1 MAEGVTVANA
11 FVQIMPSMEGAT
23 DKITTAILPGV
34 TQAGNKSGLAFG
46 NMFTGKLG
54 GLLKGFGATMLGYLA
69 FDALADSFLEVE
81 TGFNN
86 VIKATGATGEAAEQ
100 LKSVYLDVAG
110 SVSGSFDEIGS
121 AVGELNTRLGLEGEE
136 LEQAAVAMMK
146 YSKVTGQDAVKATQD
161 VASMMRNV
169 GIPTEDFVTTLDKLT
184 RAGQAAGID
193 VSSLANNVTKY
204 NAVMKELG
212 LTTDE
217 QIALMAKFELSGADT
232 ASILNAMK
240 KGVANWAKEGKNAR
254 EEFDAFVKG
263 VQDGSVTAG
272 DAVEI
277 FGSRGGLSMYE
288 AARKGQLSFDD
299 MYDTIINDSE
309 GALDSVYQD
318 TLTAQEKF
326 DILGKKVQTG
336 FYEIVEPIVDAIE
349 PYMDDIIA
357 AISGGIEWIVN
368 DLAPKIKVIAD
379 VLSEVIGFV
388 KDLIT
393 NFDNAGQSIGDF
405 CMTVKGFFDDLE
417 TNVTETFT
425 GIQETIST
433 TLEDALTKGMELS
446 RDFETN
452 VTEFFNTA
460 ASNAQAAFESIR
472 QHIETALGAAKT
484 FVLTAANNIAQALG
498 FPNLGAAVSSVF
510 STVESFIKD
519 PIGRARDFVK
529 GIPDEI
535 VGFFSNLGGRITEAI
550 GSIHFPAPHVTW
562 DNLDIGGVKTIPIP
576 TVEWYATG
584 GFVTDA
590 TLIGAGES
598 GTEMVLP
605 KSGGLM
611 DEFADAVTDR
621 VNTESVVREIRQFR
635 RELGYIIQEYTP
647 TITKRE
653 FDRMARGA
661 VSV

>member
-34 TQAGNKSGLAFG
+34 NQAGSKSGLAFG

-54 GLLKGFGATMLGYLA
+54 GLLKGFGAAMLGYLA
-69 FDALADSFLEVE
+69 FDTLADSFVSVE
-81 TGFNN
+81 AGFNK
-86 VIKATGATGEAAEQ
+86 VIIATGATGEAAEN
-100 LKSVYLDVAG
+100 LKAVYLDVAG
-110 SVSGSFDEIGS
+110 SVSGSFEEIGE
-121 AVGELNTRLGLEGEE
+121 AVGELNTRLGLEGDE
-136 LEQAAVAMMK
+136 LEKAAEQTMKFAKVNGVDAKTAVADVTRMMNNAGISSEE
-146 YSKVTGQDAVKATQD
+146 YAHILD
-161 VASMMRNV
+161 V
-169 GIPTEDFVTTLDKLT
+169 LT
-184 RAGQAAGID
+184 VSAQQSGID
-193 VSSLANNVTKY
+193 VNKLAESVNQNAASFRQLGFTTEESIAMLAQFEKAGVNSSQVLA
-204 NAVMKELG
+204 G
-212 LTTDE
+212 
-217 QIALMAKFELSGADT
+217 
-232 ASILNAMK
+232 MK
-240 KGVANWAKEGKNAR
+240 KGVSEWAKEGKSAQQGYA
-254 EEFDAFVKG
+254 DFVKG
-263 VQDGSVTAG
+263 VQDGSI
-272 DAVEI
+272 DAQKAIDI
-277 FGSRGGLSMYE
+277 FGARAGVAMYD
-288 AARKGQLSFDD
+288 AAKTGQLSFDD
-299 MYDTIINDSE
+299 MYAAITEGSD
-309 GALDSVYQD
+309 GALDTVYQD

-393 NFDNAGQSIGDF
+393 NFDNAGQGIGDF
-405 CMTVKGFFDDLE
+405 CMTVEGFFDDLE

-433 TLEDALTKGMELS
+433 TLEDALMKGMELS

-460 ASNAQAAFESIR
+460 AENARGAFESIR

-484 FVLTAANNIAQALG
+484 FVLTAAGNIAKALG

-510 STVESFIKD
+510 SAVESFIKD
-519 PIGRARDFVK
+519 PIGRARDFVRS
-529 GIPDEI
+529 IPDEI
-535 VGFFSNLGGRITEAI
+535 VGFFSGLGSRITKAI
-550 GSIHFPAPHVTW
+550 GSIHFPTPHVTW
-562 DNLDIGGVKTIPIP
+562 EPLEIAGVQTVSLPH
-576 TVEWYATG
+576 VEWHAKG
-584 GFVTDA
+584 GFLDEA
-590 TLIGAGES
+590 TLIGAGEA
-598 GTEMVLP
+598 GTEMILP

-621 VNTESVVREIRQFR
+621 VDTESVVREIRQFR

>member
-69 FDALADSFLEVE
+69 FDALADSFMEVE

-100 LKSVYLDVAG
+100 LKAVYLDVAG
-110 SVSGSFDEIGS
+110 SVSGSFEEIGS
-121 AVGELNTRLGLEGEE
+121 TVGELNTRLGLEGEE
-136 LEQAAVAMMK
+136 LEKAAEAMMK

-169 GIPTEDFVTTLDKLT
+169 GIPTEELTVTLDKLT

-254 EEFDAFVKG
+254 EEFDNFVKG

-277 FGSRGGLSMYE
+277 FGSKGGLSMYE

-299 MYDTIINDSE
+299 MYDTIVNDSE
-309 GALDSVYQD
+309 GALDSVYNS

-393 NFDNAGQSIGDF
+393 NFDNAGNTIGEFCETVHGYFSDF
-405 CMTVKGFFDDLE
+405 E

-433 TLEDALTKGMELS
+433 TLEDALMKGMELS

-452 VTEFFNTA
+452 VSEFFNTA
-460 ASNAQAAFESIR
+460 AENARGAFESIR

-498 FPNLGAAVSSVF
+498 FPNLASMVSSVF

-519 PIGRARDFVK
+519 PIGRARDFIK

-535 VGFFSNLGGRITEAI
+535 VGFFSGLGQRITDAI
-550 GSIHFPAPHVTW
+550 GSIHFPTPHVTW
-562 DNLDIGGVKTIPIP
+562 EPLDIGGVKTISLPN
-576 TVEWYATG
+576 VEWHAKG
-584 GFVTDA
+584 GFLDEA
-590 TLIGAGES
+590 TLIGAGEA
-598 GTEMVLP
+598 GTEMILP
-605 KSGGLM
+605 QSGGLM

-621 VNTESVVREIRQFR
+621 VDTESVVREIRQFR